1 MRPTLETR
9 QLCAYVTTARTLN
22 MARTAEELGLT
33 PSGVSRCLKTLE
45 DELGCRLFERST
57 RRMAPTAAGREFLPQ
72 AKEILDRLQ
81 TAQERLRAWGDL
93 RRGQL
98 RLGAVETVGQ
108 FVLPPALREF
118 RESFPGFTVKIE
130 VCPAGQAAGL
140 LAAGQIDLAM
150 LPEPSSHAGTEFQL
164 LAEDDLQFVVHPLHP
179 WAIARRV
186 PRDSIAAA
194 RLVLPGAGHA
204 TRELVTDYFR
214 REGIELKPYV
224 EIENEDAIKHFV
236 RLDLGVAVLPRWLVA
251 DEVEQGMVVTLPL
264 GRRRLRRRWGVLHQ
278 AARQLGFAESLLV
291 SLCRNVLRELM
302 TRRA

>member
-1 MRPTLETR
+1 
-9 QLCAYVTTARTLN
+9 

-33 PSGVSRCLKTLE
+33 PSGVSRCLKSLE

-57 RRMAPTAAGREFLPQ
+57 RHMALTAAGREFLPQ
-72 AKEILDRLQ
+72 AEEILERLHA
-81 TAQERLRAWGDL
+81 AQERLRAWGDL
-93 RRGQL
+93 RNGQL
-98 RLGAVETVGQ
+98 RLGVVETIGQ

-118 RESFPGFTVKIE
+118 RESFPGFTVRIE
-130 VCPAGQAAGL
+130 VCPAGQAAEL
-140 LAAGQIDLAM
+140 LACGRVDLAM
-150 LPEPSSHAGTEFQL
+150 LPEPAPRDGTEFRL

-186 PRDSIAAA
+186 PRDSIAGA
-194 RLVLPGAGHA
+194 RLVLPGPGHA

-251 DEVEQGMVVTLPL
+251 DEVEQGVVTTLPL
-264 GRRRLRRRWGVLHQ
+264 GRCRLRRRWGVLHP
-278 AARQLGFAESLLV
+278 AARQLGFAENLLV

-302 TRRA
+302 ARRAEG